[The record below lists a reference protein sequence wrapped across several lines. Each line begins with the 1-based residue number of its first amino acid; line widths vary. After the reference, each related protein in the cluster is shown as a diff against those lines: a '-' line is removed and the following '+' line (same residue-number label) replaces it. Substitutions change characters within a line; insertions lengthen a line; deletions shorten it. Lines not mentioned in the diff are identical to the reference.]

1 MRYKTNSRCKRI
13 RSAYSVDKI
22 NGAEFE
28 RKDCKTFK
36 WAGLPGVEAPK
47 TIFGVLILNG
57 IA

>member
-1 MRYKTNSRCKRI
+1 VQKRI

-36 WAGLPGVEAPK
+36 WAGLPGAEAPK
-47 TIFGVLILNG
+47 TIFGAG
-57 IA
+57 INFKWYRL